1 MPKISPLGQNLWP
14 TGRGQTQNSQK
25 WSKNSRKQVN
35 SQNSKKQ
42 KHEFRVVHLRI
53 LHTKIQPP
61 KPKTVAYRLRTDGQT
76 DRQTEKVNTE
86 DPFFSKKHFLIFD
99 FLSKERSDKKQDQVT
114 FSMSFCFHYL
124 CLFGF
129 FFVCQFVCIQSTGH
143 SFCMRI
149 FCYTSSKL
157 FFLKF
162 SFLTYLCLFLDIFQ
176 FFATYSQFIFKEF
189 LPQGHFQIVWSVLI
203 YILCVRKKYFLSL
216 TIVI

>member
-129 FFVCQFVCIQSTGH
+129 FFFCLLVCLYPIYRSQFLYEDFLLHFLKTFFSEIQFFDLFMSI
-143 SFCMRI
+143 FRYFLV
-149 FCYTSSKL
+149 FCYI
-157 FFLKF
+157 FL
-162 SFLTYLCLFLDIFQ
+162 
-176 FFATYSQFIFKEF
+176 
-189 LPQGHFQIVWSVLI
+189 V
-203 YILCVRKKYFLSL
+203 YF
-216 TIVI
+216 